1 MWRKSE
7 RLGECELKCWKVG
20 NFIFSIFS
28 MLQER
33 GGKRGDFLL
42 EGSSAELTAL
52 LLSFPLS
59 YPPAGETPPQR
70 FFFLLLFLF
79 CRSSIGVKRQS
90 PFLPFSGFAKLCFAV
105 LLSLIPFANG
115 QLIRTTSSAEL
126 VYTHTLTQPKITAII
141 VCVGIIARSVKG

>member
-1 MWRKSE
+1 
-7 RLGECELKCWKVG
+7 
-20 NFIFSIFS
+20 

-52 LLSFPLS
+52 WLSFPLS
-59 YPPAGETPPQR
+59 YSPVGETPPQR
-70 FFFLLLFLF
+70 LFFLLLFL
-79 CRSSIGVKRQS
+79 CGRSSIGAKRQS
-90 PFLPFSGFAKLCFAV
+90 AFFPFSGLAKLCFAV

-126 VYTHTLTQPKITAII
+126 VYTHTLTQPNFTAII
-141 VCVGIIARSVKG
+141 ICVGIIARSVKG